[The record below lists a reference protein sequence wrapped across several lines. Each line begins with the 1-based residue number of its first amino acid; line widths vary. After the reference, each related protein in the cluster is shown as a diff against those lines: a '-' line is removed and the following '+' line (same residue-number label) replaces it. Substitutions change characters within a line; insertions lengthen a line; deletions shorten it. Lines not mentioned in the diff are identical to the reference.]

1 MDALLPD
8 TNKITSSMRYS
19 SLADSKC
26 IRAGLIFASGNL
38 NKEISNSAL
47 TDMAAS
53 IELMH
58 TYSLIHDDLPAMD
71 DDQMRRGQASSHIKF
86 NEATAILTGD
96 ALQAL
101 AYENIASSPEIT
113 DLQKIASIKALA
125 NACGHEGMILG
136 QQYDLD
142 AENDQYNDIKKI
154 HKLKTGK
161 LIQVAMT
168 MPHLGNDKQKN
179 QLEVLDEV
187 GENLGLAFQIIDDV
201 LEASSD
207 STTLGKSNQ
216 SDLVNE
222 KLTYVSVYGKQASIE
237 QAHALSSACISRL
250 ESSFNMD
257 EVAELLEL
265 AKFMVERKSSGKFT
279 LSKTGVLGGLAG
291 ISENIFILT
300 LSFDHEFS

>member
-1 MDALLPD
+1 
-8 TNKITSSMRYS
+8 
-19 SLADSKC
+19 
-26 IRAGLIFASGNL
+26 
-38 NKEISNSAL
+38 
-47 TDMAAS
+47 
-53 IELMH
+53 
-58 TYSLIHDDLPAMD
+58 
-71 DDQMRRGQASSHIKF
+71 
-86 NEATAILTGD
+86 
-96 ALQAL
+96 
-101 AYENIASSPEIT
+101 
-113 DLQKIASIKALA
+113 
-125 NACGHEGMILG
+125 
-136 QQYDLD
+136 LD

-250 ESSFNMD
+250 ENSFNMD

-265 AKFMVERKSSGKFT
+265 AKFMVERKS
-279 LSKTGVLGGLAG
+279 
-291 ISENIFILT
+291 
-300 LSFDHEFS
+300 